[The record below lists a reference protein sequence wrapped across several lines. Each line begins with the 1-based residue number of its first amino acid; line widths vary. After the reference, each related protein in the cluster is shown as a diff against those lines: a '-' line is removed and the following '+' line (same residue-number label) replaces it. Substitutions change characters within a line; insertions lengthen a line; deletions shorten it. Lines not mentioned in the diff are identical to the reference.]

1 MAHQPERN
9 IPRPVRRAMSGWFLP
24 RHLAPRRKA
33 HSAYIDRGIHQRIDS
48 SSIHPVKLERTRRVT
63 LSGVPDSVRL
73 LLVGS
78 NGSVRRGLELL
89 LSGEAGVEIVGRAES
104 ANSAIRLGRELSPST
119 VLIDLESLGDRGLE
133 GAVEVRCQIPAT
145 VIVLSLRDDQQSRQR
160 ADEAGL
166 RFVSKQAGSDGLLA
180 LLRGRLVD

>member
-1 MAHQPERN
+1 M
-9 IPRPVRRAMSGWFLP
+9 G
-24 RHLAPRRKA
+24 
-33 HSAYIDRGIHQRIDS
+33 G

-63 LSGVPDSVRL
+63 LSGVPESVRL

-78 NGSVRRGLELL
+78 NSAVRRGLELL
-89 LSGEAGVEIVGRAES
+89 LSGEAGVRIVGRAET
-104 ANSAIRLGRELSPST
+104 ADSAIQLARDLSPST
-119 VLIDLESLGDRGLE
+119 ILIDLESLGDRGLE
-133 GAVEVRCQIPAT
+133 DAVEVRRQIPVT

-180 LLRGRLVD
+180 VLRERPID

>member
-1 MAHQPERN
+1 M
-9 IPRPVRRAMSGWFLP
+9 
-24 RHLAPRRKA
+24 
-33 HSAYIDRGIHQRIDS
+33 
-48 SSIHPVKLERTRRVT
+48 KLERTRRVT
-63 LSGVPDSVRL
+63 LSGMPGSVRL

-78 NGSVRRGLELL
+78 NSAVRRGLELL
-89 LSGEAGVEIVGRAES
+89 LSGEAGVQIVGQAEN

-133 GAVEVRCQIPAT
+133 EAVELRRQIPAT

-166 RFVSKQAGSDGLLA
+166 RFLSKQAGSDGLLA
-180 LLRGRLVD
+180 LLRERPMG

>member
-1 MAHQPERN
+1 MP
-9 IPRPVRRAMSGWFLP
+9 G
-24 RHLAPRRKA
+24 
-33 HSAYIDRGIHQRIDS
+33 
-48 SSIHPVKLERTRRVT
+48 
-63 LSGVPDSVRL
+63 SVRL

-78 NGSVRRGLELL
+78 NSAVRRGLELL
-89 LSGEAGVEIVGRAES
+89 LSGEAGVQIVGQAEN

-133 GAVEVRCQIPAT
+133 EAVELRRQIPAT

-166 RFVSKQAGSDGLLA
+166 RFLSKQAGTDGLLA
-180 LLRGRLVD
+180 LLCERLVG